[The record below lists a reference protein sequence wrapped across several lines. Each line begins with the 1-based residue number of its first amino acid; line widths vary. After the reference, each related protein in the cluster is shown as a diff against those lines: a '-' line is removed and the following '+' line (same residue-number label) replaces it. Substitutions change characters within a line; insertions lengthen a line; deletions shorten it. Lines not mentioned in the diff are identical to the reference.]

1 MKKNLYRRNK
11 YNILT
16 IIVYLFAC
24 FFLSYFNVFDA
35 SPKNEQY
42 HLNLLTV
49 NSVFLGF
56 LFTGLGMMVGFADKK
71 SVKSLNT
78 AGYMDNYYNSIY
90 LGLFFLIISTI
101 VTIIGIV
108 IGKEYVVPL
117 LIYIQQIT
125 FVGGILFFIKSI
137 FGLMKLIKY
146 IRNDDL

>member
-1 MKKNLYRRNK
+1 
-11 YNILT
+11 
-16 IIVYLFAC
+16 
-24 FFLSYFNVFDA
+24 
-35 SPKNEQY
+35 
-42 HLNLLTV
+42 
-49 NSVFLGF
+49 
-56 LFTGLGMMVGFADKK
+56 MVGFADKK

-90 LGLFFLIISTI
+90 LGLFFLIISII

-146 IRNDDL
+146 IRNDDLYSSCSGEEQEDFHNLVRDDSTEELW